1 MRQTLALA
9 LAVGLAAP
17 IVASTVDLIDFP
29 GPDYRNQRD
38 RFSPPRGCF
47 SSPLIKITPPIQFI
61 EIPFES
67 KADRPFKLVDPT
79 QSLIP
84 DNPFAEPI
92 RIFDGLKIGPPKIE
106 LKDSPAPAPKR

>member
-17 IVASTVDLIDFP
+17 IAVSAVDLLDFP

-38 RFSPPRGCF
+38 RFSPPSGCF
-47 SSPLIKITPPIQFI
+47 SSPLIKITPPVQFL
-61 EIPFES
+61 EMPLES
-67 KADRPFKLVDPT
+67 SADRSFKLKDPT
-79 QSLIP
+79 QILIL

-92 RIFDGLKIGPPKIE
+92 RIFDNLKMGPPKLE
-106 LKDSPAPAPKR
+106 LKDSPERAPKR